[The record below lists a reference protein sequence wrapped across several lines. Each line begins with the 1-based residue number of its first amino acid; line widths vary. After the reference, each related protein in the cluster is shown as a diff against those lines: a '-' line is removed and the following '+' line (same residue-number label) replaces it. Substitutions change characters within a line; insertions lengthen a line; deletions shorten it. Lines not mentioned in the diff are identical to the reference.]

1 MKRIIFLGMLFS
13 CSFFSVFPQ
22 ERSNSKDPDQ
32 LGSCINVSTKL
43 AGVLNSGA
51 IVNGGI
57 TVWTLDEVKLIAR
70 VKEQTVNG
78 RKTRIKEGWAV
89 VDIAGNPVAFDE
101 NTRIRRRGEK
111 SFFQRLIYTRGV
123 NPEGCFVVEQKEQ
136 P

>member
-1 MKRIIFLGMLFS
+1 MKRIIFLGMLLS
-13 CSFFSVFPQ
+13 CLCLSIAAQ

-43 AGVLNSGA
+43 ASVLSTGA

-57 TVWTLDEVKLIAR
+57 TVWTLDEVKLVAR
-70 VKEQTVNG
+70 VKEQTVSG
-78 RKTRIKEGWAV
+78 RKTRLKEGWAI
-89 VDIAGNPVAFDE
+89 VDIAGNPVPSEE
-101 NTRIRRRGEK
+101 NTRTRRRGEK